1 MFFFFFF
8 MFGLC
13 KKQFSSQKKI
23 HSAYLLTN
31 ASKKAYAKDLIIKIN
46 KLIKESYHIFLEKPI
61 AIYYTPV
68 IMIN

>member
-1 MFFFFFF
+1 MVYCF
-8 MFGLC
+8 LC
-13 KKQFSSQKKI
+13 LGCAKKQFSSQKKI